1 MFGRCLEGIRRVSV
15 GYMEGDGMELEV
27 RTDHVRTG
35 QVGTDQV
42 RTGQVSTSQVA
53 ASQLSTGQVGPFGT
67 G

>member
-1 MFGRCLEGIRRVSV
+1 MSV